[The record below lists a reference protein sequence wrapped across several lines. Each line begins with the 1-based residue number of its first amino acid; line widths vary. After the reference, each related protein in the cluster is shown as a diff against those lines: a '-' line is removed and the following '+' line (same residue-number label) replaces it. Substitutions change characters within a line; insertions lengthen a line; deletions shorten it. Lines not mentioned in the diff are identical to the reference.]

1 MELGTKLPHKT
12 YALDNIMD
20 KQEVFDNIKTLLEGA
35 DALDFK
41 KELITKIGGMDRLT
55 EELGSSNITSTAD
68 KLARLRLSQASL
80 LPAYAEGDNFARYC
94 EKFQEATKLS
104 QIEDENLNIW
114 FLQKISDDQTYAL
127 LKTVDLSETEKAN
140 AELFCEKYKTAY
152 YSEDVSMSLK
162 NELIECKQD
171 AGEPIAKYSFRLS
184 EKANIAYKNQQTAE
198 DNAFIA
204 FMRGVRNNTIRRK
217 LKESNNIDN
226 FKDAVAYAQKLESI
240 SKQFADEE
248 PQLASILKET
258 AVSFGDTKEDLEN
271 SKLQGD
277 TTQERSYR
285 RSDSHNRSYDQKGRD
300 FRSTRSHHPGT
311 SRNEEYT
318 NRSRS
323 RGSTSEHE
331 RPQSRSTR
339 YR

>member
-1 MELGTKLPHKT
+1 
-12 YALDNIMD
+12 
-20 KQEVFDNIKTLLEGA
+20 
-35 DALDFK
+35 
-41 KELITKIGGMDRLT
+41 
-55 EELGSSNITSTAD
+55 
-68 KLARLRLSQASL
+68 
-80 LPAYAEGDNFARYC
+80 
-94 EKFQEATKLS
+94 
-104 QIEDENLNIW
+104 
-114 FLQKISDDQTYAL
+114 
-127 LKTVDLSETEKAN
+127 
-140 AELFCEKYKTAY
+140 
-152 YSEDVSMSLK
+152 
-162 NELIECKQD
+162 
-171 AGEPIAKYSFRLS
+171 
-184 EKANIAYKNQQTAE
+184 
-198 DNAFIA
+198 
-204 FMRGVRNNTIRRK
+204 MRGVRDNTIRRK

-226 FKDAVAYAQKLESI
+226 FKDAVAYATKLESI

-331 RPQSRSTR
+331 RHQSRSTR